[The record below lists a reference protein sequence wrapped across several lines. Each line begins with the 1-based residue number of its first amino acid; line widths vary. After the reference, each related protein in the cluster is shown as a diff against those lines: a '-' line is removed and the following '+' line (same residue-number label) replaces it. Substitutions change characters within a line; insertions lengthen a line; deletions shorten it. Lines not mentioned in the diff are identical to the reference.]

1 MTDICLYLDE
11 DATSNQLLKSLRNAG
26 VDVIS
31 TLEAQMLSQ
40 PDEKQLEW
48 ALVNRRVIY
57 SFNVRDFYRLHT
69 DWLVQGKS
77 HPGIVLGKQ
86 NYSIGDQMKGLLKLI
101 SIKSAEDL
109 ENQVEFLSRWVE
121 R

>member
-1 MTDICLYLDE
+1 MRDICLYLDE
-11 DATSNQLLKSLRNAG
+11 DATSNRLLESLRNNG

-31 TLEAQMLSQ
+31 TLEAEMLSQ

-69 DWLVQGKS
+69 EWLVQEKF
-77 HPGIVLGKQ
+77 HAGIVLGKQ

-101 SIKSAEDL
+101 SMKSTEDL
-109 ENQVEFLSRWVE
+109 ENQVEFLSKWIDR
-121 R
+121 

>member
-11 DATSNQLLKSLRNAG
+11 DATSNQLLKSLRNAS

-48 ALVNRRVIY
+48 ALVNRRVI
-57 SFNVRDFYRLHT
+57 
-69 DWLVQGKS
+69 
-77 HPGIVLGKQ
+77 
-86 NYSIGDQMKGLLKLI
+86 LL
-101 SIKSAEDL
+101 
-109 ENQVEFLSRWVE
+109 
-121 R
+121 